1 MLDLE
6 KYFWSTALFPERQN
20 VVKNFLET
28 ILKNFIFSAK
38 SVWKSVPKSVWK
50 SVGILEN
57 QYKKIVKE
65 IYTKKF
71 FLDHNFFSDDH
82 ISTANRSTTMILA
95 PLNNYYLSYPEWYTT
110 PLYLNHFMS
119 YKLWKKKLPI
129 FCKFSILNTDCLGAN
144 TVLCCS
150 FWQVAH

>member
-1 MLDLE
+1 MFVGLRKVFLQH
-6 KYFWSTALFPERQN
+6 STVPERQN
-20 VVKNFLET
+20 AVKNFLET

-38 SVWKSVPKSVWK
+38 SVWKSVPKSVPKSVWK

-95 PLNNYYLSYPEWYTT
+95 PLNNYYLSYPE
-110 PLYLNHFMS
+110 
-119 YKLWKKKLPI
+119 
-129 FCKFSILNTDCLGAN
+129 
-144 TVLCCS
+144 
-150 FWQVAH
+150 

>member
-20 VVKNFLET
+20 AVKNFLET
-28 ILKNFIFSAK
+28 ILKNLIFSAK
-38 SVWKSVPKSVWK
+38 SVWKSVPKSVPK

-65 IYTKKF
+65 IYTKKI
-71 FLDHNFFSDDH
+71 FLDHNYFSDDH

-129 FCKFSILNTDCLGAN
+129 FCKFS
-144 TVLCCS
+144 
-150 FWQVAH
+150 